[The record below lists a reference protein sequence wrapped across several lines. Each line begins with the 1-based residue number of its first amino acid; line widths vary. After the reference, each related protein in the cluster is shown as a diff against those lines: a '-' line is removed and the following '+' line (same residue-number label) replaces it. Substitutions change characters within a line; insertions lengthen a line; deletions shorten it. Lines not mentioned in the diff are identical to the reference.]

1 MPSDFDFPVGA
12 EAWAPLDFTASEGSD
27 RATHYLEV
35 FGRLRSGVSKAK
47 AQDDLESIA
56 ARLGRDYP
64 ATNAGHTRA

>member
-1 MPSDFDFPVGA
+1 
-12 EAWAPLDFTASEGSD
+12 
-27 RATHYLEV
+27 V

-64 ATNAGHTRA
+64 ATNAGHSARVMRSRLGKSV